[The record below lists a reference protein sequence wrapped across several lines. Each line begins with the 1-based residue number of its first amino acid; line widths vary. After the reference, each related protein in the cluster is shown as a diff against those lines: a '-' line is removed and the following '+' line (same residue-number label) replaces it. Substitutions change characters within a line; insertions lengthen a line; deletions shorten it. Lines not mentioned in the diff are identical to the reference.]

1 MPQSIDRG
9 HVRQLPRAEHE
20 WVHLE
25 GAIHL
30 RLKGSGI
37 DQVAQVWD
45 RTLLG
50 LLERNTAESTLE
62 EADDVDR

>member
-1 MPQSIDRG
+1 MPQSIDRD

-30 RLKGSGI
+30 RLKASGI
-37 DQVAQVWD
+37 DEVEQAVD

-50 LLERNTAESTLE
+50 LLERDTTETTFE